1 MLPQKFLKIG
11 IYEMAISSIL
21 SQISYSFN
29 TIFLLL
35 NFAFVK
41 KTPKK
46 EEGGGWGHRPPGP
59 LDLSLHCSHLWQYT
73 DLLCL
78 KFLWCHSYT

>member
-35 NFAFVK
+35 NFDFVK
-41 KTPKK
+41 KTLKK
-46 EEGGGWGHRPPGP
+46 EGGGMGAQAPRPPGCATE
-59 LDLSLHCSHLWQYT
+59 L
-73 DLLCL
+73 
-78 KFLWCHSYT
+78 

>member
-35 NFAFVK
+35 NFDFVK
-41 KTPKK
+41 KNSQK
-46 EEGGGWGHRPPGP
+46 GGGGGGGTGP
-59 LDLSLHCSHLWQYT
+59 KAPWM
-73 DLLCL
+73 
-78 KFLWCHSYT
+78 CH

>member
-11 IYEMAISSIL
+11 IYEMAISSFL

-41 KTPKK
+41 KNSQK
-46 EEGGGWGHRPPGP
+46 GGGGDGAQAPRPPGCATA
-59 LDLSLHCSHLWQYT
+59 L
-73 DLLCL
+73 
-78 KFLWCHSYT
+78 